1 MPRPRTSIPEI
12 HPLKHTARLI
22 VSCPDRRGLVA
33 RISDFIFRNGG
44 NILHFDQHTDL
55 QAGVFLA
62 RMEWE
67 LEGFQIPREK
77 IADCFQGIA
86 MECGMQFQLIFSDH
100 VPRVAILAS
109 KSPHCLQDLL
119 LRQQAGEL
127 KAEIALILSNHE
139 EPGQMAQSFGIP
151 FRYFPITAGN
161 KAEQEAAEIQEIK
174 SAGVEL
180 VVLARYMQILSDEF
194 VAAFPNRIINIHH
207 SFLPAFIGA
216 QPYHQAFARGVKLI
230 GATGHYVT
238 SELDNGP
245 IIDQEII
252 RVSHRDS
259 VEDLIRK
266 GRDLEKVVLARAV
279 RLHLMHRILTYGNKT
294 VIFD

>member
-1 MPRPRTSIPEI
+1 M
-12 HPLKHTARLI
+12 KHTAKLI
-22 VSCPDRRGLVA
+22 ISCPDRRGLVA

-62 RMEWE
+62 RTEWE
-67 LEGFQIPREK
+67 LEGFQIPREA

-86 MECGMQFQLIFSDH
+86 LECGMQFELIFSDH
-100 VPRVAILAS
+100 VPKVAILAS
-109 KSPHCLQDLL
+109 KLPHCLQDLL
-119 LRQQAGEL
+119 LRREAGEL
-127 KAEIALILSNHE
+127 KADIALIISNHE
-139 EPGQMAQSFGIP
+139 ETGKIAQSFGIP
-151 FRYFPITAGN
+151 FRHFPITAGN
-161 KAEQEAAEIQEIK
+161 KAEQEAAEIKEIK

-180 VVLARYMQILSDEF
+180 VVLARYMQILSEDF
-194 VAAFPNRIINIHH
+194 VATFPNRIINIHH

>member
-1 MPRPRTSIPEI
+1 M
-12 HPLKHTARLI
+12 KHTAKLI

-55 QAGVFLA
+55 EAGVFLA
-62 RMEWE
+62 RLEWE
-67 LEGFQIPREK
+67 LEGFQIPRDK
-77 IADCFQGIA
+77 IADCFRGIA
-86 MECGMQFQLIFSDH
+86 LECGMQFELIFSDQ
-100 VPRVAILAS
+100 VPKMAILAS
-109 KSPHCLQDLL
+109 KWPHCLQDLL
-119 LRQQAGEL
+119 LRHQAGEL
-127 KAEIALILSNHE
+127 QAEIALIISNHAE
-139 EPGQMAQSFGIP
+139 TGPIAQAFGIP
-151 FRYFPITAGN
+151 FQHFPISAGN
-161 KAEQEAAEIQEIK
+161 KAAQETAEIAQIR

-180 VVLARYMQILSDEF
+180 VVLARYMQILSDAF

-230 GATGHYVT
+230 GATAHYVT
-238 SELDNGP
+238 SALDDGP
-245 IIDQEII
+245 IIEQEII

-259 VEDLIRK
+259 VEDLMRR
-266 GRDLEKVVLARAV
+266 GRDLEKLVLARAV
-279 RLHLMHRILTYGNKT
+279 RLHLTHRILTYGNKT

>member
-1 MPRPRTSIPEI
+1 
-12 HPLKHTARLI
+12 
-22 VSCPDRRGLVA
+22 LVA
-33 RISDFIFRNGG
+33 RISDFVFRNGG
-44 NILHFDQHTDL
+44 NILHFDQHTDVD
-55 QAGVFLA
+55 AGVFLA
-62 RMEWE
+62 RLEWE
-67 LEGFQIPREK
+67 LDGFQIQRER
-77 IADCFQGIA
+77 IEDCFQGIA
-86 MECGMQFQLIFSDH
+86 LECGMQFQLIFSDH
-100 VPRVAILAS
+100 VPKVAILAS
-109 KSPHCLQDLL
+109 KLPHCLQDLL
-119 LRQQAGEL
+119 IRQQAGEL
-127 KAEIALILSNHE
+127 KAEIVLIISNHE
-139 EPGQMAQSFGIP
+139 DTAQIAQSFGIP
-151 FRYFPITAGN
+151 FRHFPITASN
-161 KAEQEAAEIQEIK
+161 KAEQEAAEIKEIK

-180 VVLARYMQILSDEF
+180 VVLARYMQILSEQF
-194 VAAFPNRIINIHH
+194 VAAFSNRIINIHH

-216 QPYHQAFARGVKLI
+216 QPYHQAFTRGVKLI

-238 SELDNGP
+238 SALDDGP